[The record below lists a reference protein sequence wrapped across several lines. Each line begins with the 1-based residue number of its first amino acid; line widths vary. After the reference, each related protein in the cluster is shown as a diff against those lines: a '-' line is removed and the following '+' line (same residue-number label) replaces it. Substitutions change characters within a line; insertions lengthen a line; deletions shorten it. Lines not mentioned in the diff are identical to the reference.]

1 MYEFLYNNKY
11 DLSLSFYQEL
21 KGITLENK
29 QLQWFSNNKRLI
41 TVNKPVWQLRDM
53 MLYSDRNIQ
62 IITCQYK
69 DRDRDKRRKL
79 VLHIN
84 ATSYILTNS
93 NQFNY
98 EYFSNFKVIE
108 IYSIDNIINNKFLI
122 SVNQ

>member
-11 DLSLSFYQEL
+11 DLSLSFYQGL